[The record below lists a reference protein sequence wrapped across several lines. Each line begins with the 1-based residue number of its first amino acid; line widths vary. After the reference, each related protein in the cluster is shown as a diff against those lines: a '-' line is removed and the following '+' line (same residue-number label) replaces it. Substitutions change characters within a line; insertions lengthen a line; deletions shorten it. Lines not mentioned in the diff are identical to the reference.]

1 MAERT
6 RIEEFLGNLNYEL
19 MHFVKANKCANDA
32 DIFTFVEQAVK
43 EALANNIGENPESLF
58 AIVNPERSEEKVDY
72 RGKSLRVFTC
82 QQVPIDEVLVVRLRG
97 SAEGPLDCQ
106 PEAYGD
112 GFILN
117 LDFEEVET
125 IKLEQTR

>member
-43 EALANNIGENPESLF
+43 EALANNIGNNPESLF
-58 AIVNPERSEEKVDY
+58 AIVNPERSEEKIDY
-72 RGKSLRVFTC
+72 KGKSLMAFTC

-97 SAEGPLDCQ
+97 SAESPLDCQ
-106 PEAYGD
+106 PGAKDDEM
-112 GFILN
+112 IMN

-125 IKLEQTR
+125 IKMEEK